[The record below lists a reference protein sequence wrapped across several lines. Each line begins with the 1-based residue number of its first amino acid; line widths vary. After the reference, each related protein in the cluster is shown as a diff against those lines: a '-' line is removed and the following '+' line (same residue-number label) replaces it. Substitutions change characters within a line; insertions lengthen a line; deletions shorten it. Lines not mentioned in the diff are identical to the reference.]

1 MLQSHQTFFFAPFYN
16 VMLAGCHTKQ
26 PKTLFFFWIVLP
38 TRNGAAIYNQCVK
51 LTREPSTSKVF
62 IKTGN
67 KCKQAVLI
75 KNKRVVNGKMWSH
88 TKRVQNVYI
97 MAIVIIKFRSLG
109 NENVLQL
116 YCTSLLAEQNLK
128 INLFSTTCHTTVC
141 VYSWVYGSHWA
152 TICLQETLNK
162 FFKQEDKKCHHTL
175 PNVTEDIRLQMSQN
189 KTGRS
194 TDPAHDST
202 TEG

>member
-1 MLQSHQTFFFAPFYN
+1 
-16 VMLAGCHTKQ
+16 MLAGCHTKQ

-194 TDPAHDST
+194 ADPAHDST

>member
-1 MLQSHQTFFFAPFYN
+1 
-16 VMLAGCHTKQ
+16 MLAGCDPKQ
-26 PKTLFFFWIVLP
+26 PKTLFFFRIVLP
-38 TRNGAAIYNQCVK
+38 TRNSAAIYNQSVK
-51 LTREPSTSKVF
+51 LTREPCTSKVF
-62 IKTGN
+62 LKAGI

-116 YCTSLLAEQNLK
+116 YCASLLAEQNLK

-152 TICLQETLNK
+152 TIRLQETLNK
-162 FFKQEDKKCHHTL
+162 FFKQDKKCHHTL

-194 TDPAHDST
+194 TDSAHDST